1 MGNEQT
7 KNEVATGVGIQSM
20 DQQLQRKFSKV
31 KIVVKGDRNSGKTC
45 LFHRLQGKPFLEFYI
60 PTEEIQ
66 VTSIL
71 WSYKDTLDTVKV
83 EVWDV
88 VDKGK
93 IHKKK
98 KKGNLK
104 LFNDLDVQ
112 TPADQPL
119 DAQFLDVYKG
129 THGVIFMF
137 DMTKQWTYQY
147 VTRELPLVSYHIPIV
162 VMGNFRDMG
171 EHRVVTTLEVMNFV
185 EFLERP
191 EGSADVKY
199 AECSMKDGF
208 GLKYLHRFF
217 SIPFLHLQQESLLRQ
232 LQVNRELLVSTMEEL
247 AVDENSEDQNYQLFM
262 DAINLKQHQREKRL
276 AEEKAAAAA
285 SENVDT
291 TTNNMEEKS
300 TDSKT
305 LVAKA
310 NSGPNMETVVS
321 QESPATRKS
330 SFKEK
335 LSQKFSSKKKSPIM
349 AKKEQKPVT
358 VAKATTKSSRAAITD
373 IDSFVPDEEMDNS
386 FLAEDGDEEHNK
398 LYEKETD
405 SDDNEDNPLVAADE
419 DIDSSDEEQ
428 QQQKQQQ
435 QKQQVKTVKPVQ
447 SSGDSDAEEKQETIE
462 TKPKQEQKT
471 PPTPIKP
478 ASTRPT
484 LLSAKSV
491 EITES
496 SSEED
501 DEAERLVQ
509 KKLAT
514 KPAKTSAPP
523 TQKSSGLTL
532 QHSIPTTSKPD
543 MKKTTED
550 ITTTEVKEEKKKKK
564 SSQKK
569 KKQKEEKD
577 DTTILPAVAT
587 TTTTSDPFS
596 SSLLDAWLDSPSGDS
611 LTPVLK
617 LTTATESSKKKV
629 TVHNEP
635 GDATKELTRWQWLQ
649 LTTTLVYW

>member
-20 DQQLQRKFSKV
+20 DQQLQRKFSKG
-31 KIVVKGDRNSGKTC
+31 IQFNSDRNSGKTC
-45 LFHRLQGKPFLEFYI
+45 LFHRLQGKPFLESYI

-93 IHKKK
+93 IQKKK

-104 LFNDLDVQ
+104 LFNDPDVQ

-137 DMTKQWTYQY
+137 DMTKQWTYQC
-147 VTRELPLVSYHIPIV
+147 VTRELPLVPYHIPIV

-199 AECSMKDGF
+199 AECSMKDVF

-217 SIPFLHLQQESLLRQ
+217 SIPFLHLQQESLIRQ

-247 AVDENSEDQNYQLFM
+247 AVDENSKDQNYQLFK
-262 DAINLKQHQREKRL
+262 DAINLKQRQREKRL
-276 AEEKAAAAA
+276 AEAAAAAAAAAA
-285 SENVDT
+285 SSSSENADT
-291 TTNNMEEKS
+291 TTNNMEEES

-305 LVAKA
+305 LVGEA

-321 QESPATRKS
+321 QEYPATRKS

-335 LSQKFSSKKKSPIM
+335 LSQKFSSKKTSPIM

-373 IDSFVPDEEMDNS
+373 IDNFVPDEEMDNS

-405 SDDNEDNPLVAADE
+405 SVDNEDNPLMAADE

-428 QQQKQQQ
+428 QQP
-435 QKQQVKTVKPVQ
+435 KQQVKTVKPVQ
-447 SSGDSDAEEKQETIE
+447 SLQVIVMQMRNRKQLRRNQN
-462 TKPKQEQKT
+462 KKT
-471 PPTPIKP
+471 PPTPVKP
-478 ASTRPT
+478 SSTRPT

-543 MKKTTED
+543 VKKTTED

-569 KKQKEEKD
+569 KKQKRGK
-577 DTTILPAVAT
+577 
-587 TTTTSDPFS
+587 
-596 SSLLDAWLDSPSGDS
+596 G
-611 LTPVLK
+611 
-617 LTTATESSKKKV
+617 
-629 TVHNEP
+629 
-635 GDATKELTRWQWLQ
+635 
-649 LTTTLVYW
+649 